1 LSDLRQEV
9 TDRMIFPARSRRFRA
24 HWSTRTYYEEGRRRR
39 WWWWWWWSPLIV
51 LGTGLIIGGAL
62 VAAGSLVG
70 SGRLAGG
77 AVEIPAAVGT
87 SAPLPATA
95 PTAVPLARSAPVR
108 IEIPA
113 LRVSAPVMRLGVAAN
128 GSVQV
133 PPLGRHNLAGWYDPS
148 VTPGQRGSPV
158 ILGHVD
164 SFTGVS
170 VFFSIKTLHPGN
182 TIDVVRANGSTAVF
196 TVDGVQKVVKSGFPG
211 PEVYGNV
218 SFPSLRL
225 VTCGGPFD
233 TTTRQY
239 LDNIVVYAH
248 LIKSSS

>member
-1 LSDLRQEV
+1 
-9 TDRMIFPARSRRFRA
+9 M
-24 HWSTRTYYEEGRRRR
+24 
-39 WWWWWWWSPLIV
+39 
-51 LGTGLIIGGAL
+51 
-62 VAAGSLVG
+62 
-70 SGRLAGG
+70 
-77 AVEIPAAVGT
+77 GT

-95 PTAVPLARSAPVR
+95 PTAAPLARSVPVR

-113 LRVSAPVMRLGVAAN
+113 LHVSAPVMRLGVAAN
-128 GSVQV
+128 GTVQV
-133 PPLGRHNLAGWYDPS
+133 PPLENHNLTGWYGHS
-148 VTPGQRGSPV
+148 VTPGQRGSSV

-170 VFFSIKTLHPGN
+170 VFFAIKTLHPGN
-182 TIDVVRANGSTAVF
+182 RIDVVRANGSTAVF
-196 TVDGVQKVVKSGFPG
+196 TVDGVQKLVKSAFPTS
-211 PEVYGNV
+211 EVYGNV

-248 LIKSSS
+248 LVKSPL